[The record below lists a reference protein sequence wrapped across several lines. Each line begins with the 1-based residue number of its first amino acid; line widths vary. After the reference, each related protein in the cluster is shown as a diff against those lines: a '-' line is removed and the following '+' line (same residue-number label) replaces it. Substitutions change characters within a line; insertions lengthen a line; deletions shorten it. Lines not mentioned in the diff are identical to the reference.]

1 MSPKASTSLLSAAV
15 ISGMLLAA
23 APAQAAETETV
34 DQSVTSGVAET
45 SAGTAVVENAAQP
58 VLDAAPVDTAPA
70 AGETVAEPAAPA
82 EQDATE
88 EPGVEPA
95 QDEVATEEAPAAED
109 EAGQDAAASDAVDA
123 ADETELADEP
133 AVVDDATDVQEETP
147 AEPKPAT
154 DSPIDA
160 LEDEEVS
167 EQDLDETAF
176 WEDIADRLPEG
187 SEQWDDTQWEEFFA
201 TDEGRQ
207 VQFEYIAFLLDNV
220 SDAEYEELLGL
231 LEENFDDEWLD
242 AFARFYFG
250 EDTDEE
256 TGTDGTEQ
264 KPTES
269 EKPVE
274 TKKPVKEKEAEIQPA
289 GNVDKKPVA
298 EKKDEA
304 KPQASNEDE
313 LADTG
318 FDSLAVGGLGAL
330 LALSGAFVVAQRRKN
345 ATK

>member
-34 DQSVTSGVAET
+34 DQSVTSSVAET

-70 AGETVAEPAAPA
+70 TGETVVEPAAPA
-82 EQDATE
+82 EQDAAE
-88 EPGVEPA
+88 EPAVESA
-95 QDEVATEEAPAAED
+95 QDDVATEEAPAAED
-109 EAGQDAAASDAVDA
+109 EAGQDAASGDTIDAVD
-123 ADETELADEP
+123 ETESADKP
-133 AVVDDATDVQEETP
+133 AVIDDATVVQEETP
-147 AEPKPAT
+147 AEPTPVT
-154 DSPIDA
+154 DTPIDS
-160 LEDEEVS
+160 LEEEELS
-167 EQDLDETAF
+167 EQDLDEIAF
-176 WEDIADRLPEG
+176 
-187 SEQWDDTQWEEFFA
+187 WEEFFA
-201 TDEGRQ
+201 SDEGREA
-207 VQFEYIAFLLDNV
+207 QFEYIAFLLDRA
-220 SDAEYEELLGL
+220 SDAEYEEILQFLA
-231 LEENFDDEWLD
+231 ENSEDEWWD
-242 AFARFYFG
+242 AFYEFYFG